1 MKTVTDIDN
10 WFDTECR
17 EAFVQ
22 VPLMIRNIA
31 KTNTDGQRTIA
42 ESIARKKCFSEIAV
56 LSWLREELRKPDKQV
71 TTVTTTADLDSEAER
86 AAHLDN
92 FPERYKAD
100 RILLRGSF
108 GEMYYEHTGADWVRS
123 N

>member
-22 VPLMIRNIA
+22 VPLMIRELA
-31 KTNTDGQRTIA
+31 ETNTDHQRIIA
-42 ESIARKKCFSEIAV
+42 ESIARKKCFNKDTV
-56 LSWLREELRKPDKQV
+56 LTWLKEELRKSDKQV
-71 TTVTTTADLDSEAER
+71 TTITTTADLDSEAER

-92 FPERYKAD
+92 FNQYKAD

-108 GEMYYEHTGADWVRS
+108 GEMYYEHTGAGWVRS